1 MKSEKRQCPQ
11 WVVVAAHEFMKMVRH
26 LNLKS
31 INNASKELH
40 LNYRTLRKLDMRR
53 PDPSL
58 TLEMVMKV
66 WHSLDV
72 FATVIQSPDRADEE
86 HRLVAESMMRI
97 VGSFPLSAGLRQAV
111 CDAAEDTDGE
121 KCPSR

>member
-1 MKSEKRQCPQ
+1 M
-11 WVVVAAHEFMKMVRH
+11 VVAAHEFKKMVRH

-58 TLEMVMKV
+58 TLETVMKV